1 MKAFEAYD
9 DAFIIQ
15 FPNGCLISVSWDAG
29 TYCDGGKSTVEVA
42 CFSSNARW
50 MVFDFKTKQWHTLE
64 DGTEVMRNLS
74 ALEVTE
80 LMNELSKL

>member
-9 DAFIIQ
+9 DAFTIQ

-29 TYCDGGKSTVEVA
+29 TYSDRGKSTVEVA

-50 MVFDFKTKQWHTLE
+50 MLFDFKTKQWHTLE

>member
-9 DAFIIQ
+9 DAFTIQ

-42 CFSSNARW
+42 CFSSTAKW
-50 MVFDFKTKQWHTLE
+50 MVFDFKTKQWHTLDE
-64 DGTEVMRNLS
+64 GTEVMRHLS

-80 LMNELSKL
+80 LMNQLSKL

>member
-9 DAFIIQ
+9 DAFTIQ